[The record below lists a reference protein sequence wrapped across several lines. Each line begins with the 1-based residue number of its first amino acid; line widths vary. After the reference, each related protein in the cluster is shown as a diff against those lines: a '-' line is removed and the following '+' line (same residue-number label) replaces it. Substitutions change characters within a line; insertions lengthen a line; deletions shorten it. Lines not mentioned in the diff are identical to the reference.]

1 MRART
6 VFGVLFLAALAF
18 ASAQTLLA
26 QTSQS
31 DANQTDA
38 AHTLTD
44 SQKQA
49 IKGIQTDAERRA
61 APAVL
66 RLNGIMSKV
75 YANMLAERPDAR
87 LRATLSARMEK
98 ATWALFAIKG
108 QSFYEILRVLTP
120 AQRQLVRNEMKKPGA
135 PSDLSEVLAHTFKL
149 DEK

>member
-18 ASAQTLLA
+18 ASAQTA
-26 QTSQS
+26 QAQ
-31 DANQTDA
+31 ANPDTTAQADA
-38 AHTLTD
+38 ARTLTD
-44 SQKQA
+44 AQRQA
-49 IKGIQTDAERRA
+49 IKTIQTEADRRA

-66 RLNGIMSKV
+66 RLDGIMSKV

-108 QSFYEILRVLTP
+108 QSVYEILRVLT
-120 AQRQLVRNEMKKPGA
+120 
-135 PSDLSEVLAHTFKL
+135 
-149 DEK
+149 